1 MAKDAKK
8 KDPEFRTPRW
18 VWDYPKIDKA
28 DYGTKEFPKPAG
40 EYSVQARAKADDEL
54 TKKFIEQLQPLFDE
68 AIELGNA
75 AFKELKVDARK
86 KLEKQNGKGGIKVN
100 DLFTTLYDQETEEP
114 TGEIKFKFSMAAS
127 GKFKDKGTGKEKTW
141 TAKPR
146 IFDGKGQPITKVP
159 EIWGG
164 SEGIVAFSARP
175 YFIPGTGAVGLK
187 LKLLAAQLCKLVQG
201 GGRDASGYGFGQEE
215 GGYEHSDSIGDDEDE
230 TSKKSGDEDS
240 EDQTSGTDEETS
252 GDEDF

>member
-1 MAKDAKK
+1 MAKEAKK
-8 KDPEFRTPRW
+8 KDPEFRTPRM
-18 VWDYPKIDKA
+18 VWDYPKLDKA
-28 DYGTKEFPKPAG
+28 DYGTKDYPKPQG
-40 EYSVQARAKADDEL
+40 EYSVQARGKADDPRIKAL
-54 TKKFIEQLQPLFDE
+54 LEQLAPLFDGAVE
-68 AIELGNA
+68 EGKK

-86 KLEKQNGKGGIKVN
+86 KLEAKNGKGGIQVN

-114 TGEIKFKFSMAAS
+114 TGEIKFKFAMAAS
-127 GKFKDKGTGKEKTW
+127 GKYKDKGTGKDKTW

-146 IFDGKGQPITKVP
+146 IFDAKGQPIVKVP

-201 GGRDASGYGFGQEE
+201 GGRDAAGYGFGQEE
-215 GGYEHSDSIGDDEDE
+215 GGYEHTDSVGDDE
-230 TSKKSGDEDS
+230 
-240 EDQTSGTDEETS
+240 EETS
-252 GDEDF
+252 TDDADGEDSQADDASTDETEGDF